1 MSNYRLESSLE
12 WLNSNM
18 HRNYPLVDSMVVQ
31 ATNEIYLPSSFLV
44 DLQLV
49 VPYVEGVDSAGF
61 FISSIVR
68 NATSFQVTIGYM
80 TNTDTSSIRQ
90 GFDCAVSAAIPIDL
104 IAGDSY
110 DTNDHVIPVSAITT
124 AATDVGPSYKYGIPD
139 SYAAMRG
146 MRGLLYVG
154 SCADMGNIS
163 AMNFLYEHSAI
174 MQTCV
179 FVESK
184 SESLESLRIVDRYGT
199 DAKFTEDAT
208 LILGTGIK
216 ADITGSTVTLRIDSD
231 YAIDRINDMLSSAI
245 GNAIKTIN
253 GMPPDEN
260 GAFYIEGLD
269 CTNIEPVQTGNGIT
283 ISNPCAQPCCD
294 AGGAD
299 TAEINTALAD
309 LTAAKDVLNNYYSDL
324 ATKVN
329 LLQARLSS
337 LIASRK

>member
-1 MSNYRLESSLE
+1 MSNYRLQSSLE

-31 ATNEIYLPSSFLV
+31 STNNVYLPSSFLV
-44 DLQLV
+44 DMQLV
-49 VPYVEGVDSAGF
+49 VPYVEGLDPAGF
-61 FISSIVR
+61 FISSIVK
-68 NATSFQVTIGYM
+68 NATSYQVTIGYM
-80 TNTDTSSIRQ
+80 TTTDTSRARQ
-90 GFDCAVSAAIPIDL
+90 GFDCAISAAIPEDL
-104 IAGDSY
+104 VLSSNY
-110 DTNDHVIPVSAITT
+110 DDNDHVIPISAITT
-124 AATDVGPSYKYGIPD
+124 AATNTTGSYQYGIPNA
-139 SYAAMRG
+139 YAAMRG
-146 MRGLLYVG
+146 MRGLLYIG
-154 SCADMGNIS
+154 SCSDMANIS

-184 SESLESLRIVDRYGT
+184 SESMESLRIVDRYGT
-199 DAKFTEDAT
+199 DAKFIDDVT
-208 LILGTGIK
+208 LVLNNGIK
-216 ADITGSTVTLRIDSD
+216 ADINGSVVTLHIDPE
-231 YAIDRINDMLSSAI
+231 YMIGQINTMLGAAI

-253 GMPPDEN
+253 GIGPDSL
-260 GAFYIEGLD
+260 GDFRVDGLD
-269 CTNIEPVQTGNGIT
+269 CTQVDSSDSGIT

-294 AGGAD
+294 QGGAD
-299 TAEINTALAD
+299 TAEISTALAD

>member
-1 MSNYRLESSLE
+1 MSVYSLQSSLE

-18 HRNYPLVDSMVVQ
+18 HRNYPLVDSMVVES
-31 ATNEIYLPSSFLV
+31 TSNIFLPSSFLV

-49 VPYVEGVDSAGF
+49 VPYVEGLDPARF

-80 TNTDTSSIRQ
+80 TAPLDGRARQ
-90 GFDCAVSAAIPIDL
+90 GFDCAVSAAIPADL
-104 IAGDSY
+104 VLVDGY
-110 DTNDHVIPVSAITT
+110 DDNDHVIPISAITT
-124 AATDVGPSYKYGIPD
+124 AATNTSGSYQYGIPEA
-139 SYAAMRG
+139 YAAMRG
-146 MRGLLYVG
+146 MRGLLYIG
-154 SCADMGNIS
+154 TCADMSNIS
-163 AMNFLYEHSAI
+163 ALDFLYENSAI

-184 SESLESLRIVDRYGT
+184 SESLESLRLVDTYGT
-199 DAKFTEDAT
+199 DAKFTDDVT
-208 LILGTGIK
+208 LILRDGIK
-216 ADITGSTVTLRIDSD
+216 TIINGSTVTLQMDPD
-231 YAIDRINDMLSSAI
+231 YINDKLNDLLGSAI
-245 GNAIKTIN
+245 GSAIKTIN
-253 GMPPDEN
+253 GLGPDATGN
-260 GAFYIEGLD
+260 FRIDGLD
-269 CTNIEPVQTGNGIT
+269 CTNIEASGNGIG

-294 AGGAD
+294 QGGAD
-299 TAEINTALAD
+299 TAEISTALAD